1 MTSSCSLDETV
12 PLELVDDTND
22 THFVPAPCQV
32 ACPIGTDAPSYI
44 GYIWEGNLEGALEAI
59 SATNPFSSICGRV
72 CDAPCEPACRRADS
86 DGPIAIRNLKR
97 YVMDRLGPSFS
108 LPLAAVSRKQSVAIV
123 GAGPSGLTAAQD
135 LAEAGY
141 SVDLY
146 EMSDRLGGMM
156 AWGIPA
162 FRLPPAVIQEDIN
175 RILNHCPGINV
186 HLEHRLGH
194 EVTLEALKATHD
206 AVILA
211 IGAWWGKKMG
221 LPGEDSELVVDGVS
235 FLRRV
240 NGGERPEM
248 PPSVLVIGGGDVA
261 MDACRVVKRLPGCRE
276 VTVVYRRGPHEIPAR
291 RDELEGAIKES
302 VAFVYNTQPVEFVAS
317 RAGVKVRCLRTELG
331 EPDPDGRRRPL
342 PIPGSDHE
350 IECGLVIA
358 AVGQRTECIELER
371 TGLMTG
377 DQIEANAV
385 TTSTSSAKVFATGD
399 GAFGPSTL
407 VNAMYLGHRTA
418 YYVKSFLEGHRSPL
432 PYATPYRTRRVP
444 VSQDPR
450 WEIINRIDQPF
461 HGTGDSPIDFPEIES
476 TYTPEQAKDEAARCY
491 RCDVENGT
499 SEYSVI
505 AREDIFIMTRT
516 GDAQPSV
523 RESMLQR
530 RLRSEENPFHPE
542 RPPTL
547 DDIHILPA
555 NLSRLVIDP
564 YREDCRMRTIIG
576 SEMRLEIP
584 FLVGGFDQAPEQIKN
599 GLGQAL
605 ATNGC
610 AYLGEGPL
618 FPGIPWIQLL
628 TPGSDPRDDAAG
640 IVGDPEQISARR
652 RAEEQSLGMWV
663 HVGDVPA
670 AVTAALEA
678 KCDFLLL
685 DATSGISTPWPEL
698 SSTSDLEVLRDAI
711 ALLRKAKREEEID
724 VIYFGGIR
732 SGTDAAKAIALGSE
746 AVVLGVAV
754 ALAMGGTLT
763 SAGECLFPTAN
774 AIDQNAEHA
783 SNFLQACAGE
793 ASMMARST
801 GKTKVH
807 SLEPEDLKAIT
818 IATATAAGIPL
829 IGTRSAPSD

>member
-1 MTSSCSLDETV
+1 MTGSRPFDETV
-12 PLELVDDTND
+12 PLDLVDDTND

-97 YVMDRLGPSFS
+97 YVMDRLGPGFS
-108 LPLAAVSRKQSVAIV
+108 LPPVAASRDQSIAIV
-123 GAGPSGLTAAQD
+123 GGGPSGLTAAQD
-135 LAEAGY
+135 LAEAGF

-156 AWGIPA
+156 VWGIPA
-162 FRLPPAVIQEDIN
+162 FRLPPAIIQEDIN
-175 RILNHCPGINV
+175 RILKHCPGITV
-186 HLEHRLGH
+186 HLEQRLGY
-194 EVTLEALKATHD
+194 EITLETLKAEHD

-221 LPGEDSELVVDGVS
+221 LPGEGSDLVVDGVS

-248 PPSVLVIGGGDVA
+248 PPTVVVIGGGDVA
-261 MDACRVVKRLPGCRE
+261 MDACRVVKRLPGCEE
-276 VTVVYRRGPHEIPAR
+276 VKVVYRRGPDEIPAR

-302 VAFVYNTQPVEFVAS
+302 VAFVYNTQPVGFVAS
-317 RAGVKVRCLRTELG
+317 PAGVKMQCLRTELG
-331 EPDPDGRRRPL
+331 EPDADGRRRPV
-342 PIPGSDHE
+342 PIPESNHE
-350 IECGLVIA
+350 ISCGLVIA
-358 AVGQRTECIELER
+358 AVGQRTECDELDR
-371 TGLMTG
+371 NGLMTG
-377 DQIEANAV
+377 DRIATDSI
-385 TTSTSSAKVFATGD
+385 TTSTSSARVFATGD

-418 YYVKSFLEGHRSPL
+418 YYVKAFLEGHADPL

-450 WEIINRIDQPF
+450 WEIIDRIDQPF
-461 HGTGDSPIDFPEIES
+461 HGTGESPIDFPEIES
-476 TYTPEQAKDEAARCY
+476 TYTPEQAVDEAARCY

-499 SEYSVI
+499 SDYSV
-505 AREDIFIMTRT
+505 ATREDIFIMTRT
-516 GDAQPSV
+516 AKSQPSM

-530 RLRSEENPFHPE
+530 RLRNDENPFAPD
-542 RPPTL
+542 RSPTL

-564 YREDCRMRTIIG
+564 YREECRMQTSIA
-576 SEMRLEIP
+576 SKLQLEIP
-584 FLVGGFDQAPEQIKN
+584 FLVGGFDDAPEQIRN

-605 ATNGC
+605 AANGC
-610 AYLGEGPL
+610 AYLGEAPIR
-618 FPGIPWIQLL
+618 PGVPWIQLVA
-628 TPGSDPRDDAAG
+628 PGDDPHVDASG
-640 IVGDPEQISARR
+640 IVGDPEQIATWQA
-652 RAEEQSLGMWV
+652 AEGRLRGIRV
-663 HVGDVPA
+663 DAG
-670 AVTAALEA
+670 AVTGAVSAALEER
-678 KCDFLLL
+678 CDFLLL
-685 DATSGISTPWPEL
+685 DATSKISEPWPEL
-698 SSTSDLEVLRDAI
+698 NSPADLRVLRDTI
-711 ALLRKAKREEEID
+711 AFLREAKKEEEID
-724 VIYFGGIR
+724 ILYFGGIR

-746 AVVLGVAV
+746 AVVLGVAIGL
-754 ALAMGGTLT
+754 ALGGTIT
-763 SAGECLFPTAN
+763 SAGECLFPSSN
-774 AIDQNAEHA
+774 AIDGYAEHA

-818 IATATAAGIPL
+818 IATASAVGIPL
-829 IGTRSAPSD
+829 VGTRSAMPR

>member
-1 MTSSCSLDETV
+1 MTGGRSFDETV

-108 LPLAAVSRKQSVAIV
+108 LPPVAASRKQSVAIV
-123 GAGPSGLTAAQD
+123 GGGPSGLTAAQD

-156 AWGIPA
+156 VWGIPA

-175 RILNHCPGINV
+175 RILNHCPGIEV

-194 EVTLEALKATHD
+194 EVTLDALKAKHD

-221 LPGEDSELVVDGVS
+221 LPGEDSDLVVDGVS

-240 NGGERPEM
+240 NGGERPKM

-261 MDACRVVKRLPGCRE
+261 MDACRVVKRLPGCRD
-276 VTVVYRRGPHEIPAR
+276 VTVVYRRGPDEIPAR

-317 RAGVKVRCLRTELG
+317 RGGVRVRCLRTELG
-331 EPDPDGRRRPL
+331 ESDPDGRRRPL

-358 AVGQRTECIELER
+358 AVGQRTECYELDR
-371 TGLMTG
+371 TGLMAG
-377 DQIEANAV
+377 DKIVADAV
-385 TTSTSSAKVFATGD
+385 TTSTSSAEVFATGD

-418 YYVKSFLEGHRSPL
+418 YYVKSFLEGHADPL

-461 HGTGDSPIDFPEIES
+461 HGTGESPIDFPEIES

-499 SEYSVI
+499 SEYSVRT
-505 AREDIFIMTRT
+505 REDIFIMTRT
-516 GDAQPSV
+516 GEAQSSM

-530 RLRSEENPFHPE
+530 RLLSEENPFHPE

-564 YREDCRMRTIIG
+564 YREECRMQTAIG
-576 SEMRLEIP
+576 AVMQLEIP
-584 FLVGGFDQAPEQIKN
+584 FLVGGFDCAPEQIKN

-610 AYLGEGPL
+610 AYLGERPL
-618 FPGIPWIQLL
+618 HPGLPWMQLL
-628 TPGSDPRDDAAG
+628 APDSDPRDDASG
-640 IVGDPEQISARR
+640 IVGNPEQIRGR
-652 RAEEQSLGMWV
+652 RAEEQLTGMRV
-663 HVGDVPA
+663 QVENVEA
-670 AVTAALEA
+670 TVSAALEE

-685 DATSGISTPWPEL
+685 DATSGISNSWAEL
-698 SSTSDLEVLRDAI
+698 RSPSDLRVLRDTI
-711 ALLRKAKREEEID
+711 TLLRQAKREEEID

-746 AVVLGVAV
+746 AVVLGIAV

-763 SAGECLFPTAN
+763 SGGECLFSTAN
-774 AIDQNAEHA
+774 AVDEHAEHA

-801 GKTKVH
+801 GKTKIH

-818 IATATAAGIPL
+818 IATAAAAGVPL
-829 IGTRSAPSD
+829 VGTRSAPHG